1 MSNCL
6 KHDFSL
12 AFIDHQVYENAV
24 NAITASIMQPNKN
37 SHIRKMYWFVA
48 KKDMSLCLPF
58 DSLSKGKK
66 KKQTVCGI
74 ELTTKDYNLGE
85 LCCIRN
91 KIIKLLYQL

>member
-24 NAITASIMQPNKN
+24 NVITASIMQPNKN

-48 KKDMSLCLPF
+48 KKDMSLCLAF

-91 KIIKLLYQL
+91 KIIKLLYQ